1 MLKIK
6 DNVNLKEL
14 EKFGFKRCSNSD
26 EYVLH
31 FARYVNGKVY
41 SYIVITKTRRI
52 SCLNYVAMEH
62 EQRAVEVLFD
72 LIQAGLVKKVED
84 HYE

>member
-6 DNVNLKEL
+6 DNVDLKEL
-14 EKFGFKRCSNSD
+14 EKFGFKKCSNSG

-31 FARYVNGKVY
+31 FAHYVDGKIY

-52 SCLNYVAMEH
+52 TCLDYVAIEH
-62 EQRAVEVLFD
+62 HQQAVEVLFD
-72 LIQAGLVKKVED
+72 LIQAGLVKKVE
-84 HYE
+84 E